1 MLNLLFSFIHNTDL
15 RGTESVEVTP
25 QFVSPI
31 WELVSERNDTD
42 DVNKVGG
49 NGEGSVGASEVEGGR
64 GGDKEGKRVMEG
76 KEGKDGGEE
85 RKGER
90 KGDSKEEKGTRGQG
104 RNITQL
110 LPSASYAQSFQG
122 F

>member
-1 MLNLLFSFIHNTDL
+1 MIILSFSLIHNTEL

-31 WELVSERNDTD
+31 WELVSERNDSD
-42 DVNKVGG
+42 DVEMEIG
-49 NGEGSVGASEVEGGR
+49 NGEDSVGASDTGGIRKEGEGGQKR
-64 GGDKEGKRVMEG
+64 EGE
-76 KEGKDGGEE
+76 
-85 RKGER
+85 ER
-90 KGDSKEEKGTRGQG
+90 KGDSKEEKRRGGQG
-104 RNITQL
+104 SSSTHTQS